1 MEKECKNCRFW
12 EPIEKKT
19 GEKTFHNVDG
29 ECRHYPPSIV
39 PYDEDHFEP
48 TIEFPATDRNDWC
61 GKFESKE

>member
-12 EPIEKKT
+12 ELTEKKI
-19 GEKTFHNVDG
+19 GGKTFHNFDG

-39 PYDEDHFEP
+39 PYDEDHIES

-61 GKFESKE
+61 DKFESKK